1 MGVIEPSTNAWSSPI
16 VLVAKEDG
24 TIRVCVA
31 YRKFNSVTVNDA
43 YPLPRIYEC
52 LVALSAAKW
61 FGCIDL
67 SSGFWQ
73 LRMTDSDKEKT
84 AFSISQGLY

>member
-43 YPLPRIYEC
+43 YPLPKI
-52 LVALSAAKW
+52 
-61 FGCIDL
+61 
-67 SSGFWQ
+67 
-73 LRMTDSDKEKT
+73 
-84 AFSISQGLY
+84 